1 MRTNEGYAIKNTIRI
16 GDVEFVLGEHMTVP
30 NQFVTWECKDG
41 NNYYWG
47 HYFGNLTAAKL
58 DLLTRARSALARE
71 EPIRKPYFFCMTV
84 CAQRTGAAIGRRC
97 GVVMADNQ
105 ESAELT
111 AWERFGGEDA
121 CKLWAQEVPNDGYE
135 YTVYKSEII

>member
-1 MRTNEGYAIKNTIRI
+1 MRANVGYTITDTI
-16 GDVEFVLGEHMTVP
+16 HVGDVEFVLGEQP
-30 NQFVTWECKDG
+30 NSKQFVTWECKDG
-41 NNYYWG
+41 DNYYWG
-47 HYFGNLTAAKL
+47 HYFDNRTAAKL
-58 DLLTRARSALARE
+58 DLLTRVRSALARE
-71 EPIRKPYFFCMTV
+71 ESIRKPYFFCMTV

-111 AWERFGGEDA
+111 AWERFGDDSA
-121 CKLWAQEVPNDGYE
+121 CKLWAEEVPEDGYD